1 MNRSLASERTRL
13 CVRDEFRQ
21 NEMSLITLLAAAGD
35 YVLVPLERT
44 DHMQKLPEAQGWEF
58 K

>member
-21 NEMSLITLLAAAGD
+21 NEMSLITLLAVAGD
-35 YVLVPLERT
+35 YVLVPLERF
-44 DHMQKLPEAQGWEF
+44 DHLRKHLEAQGWEF